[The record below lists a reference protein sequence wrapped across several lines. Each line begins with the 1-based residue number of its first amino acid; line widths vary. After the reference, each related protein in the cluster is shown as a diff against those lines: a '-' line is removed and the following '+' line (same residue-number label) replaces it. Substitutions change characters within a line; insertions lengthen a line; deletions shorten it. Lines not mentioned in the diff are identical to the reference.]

1 MPETYECT
9 GGMTDFTLS
18 PILEPFADLRDHM
31 VLVGGLTVP
40 KASNTPG
47 EDHGNCMV
55 TFMTG
60 GVPYKPEGTGI
71 AVAERISIDQVFAND
86 PAFSGGV
93 PIHSLQLAAD
103 DRGQQFFVRI
113 LSYAGRGEP
122 LPPEQDPMAAYARV
136 FGTFFDGVT
145 SPADAARLRANK
157 QSVLDFARGDLGR
170 LRGQLG
176 GEGRERLD
184 RHLAAITEVE
194 QVVRRVVGYDTRPL
208 HTELDAIDAAQ
219 RDAQH
224 GQIGR
229 AHLDIIRAA
238 FQTDLTRVAAF
249 QWGSMEANF
258 SRIIPGLTDIGYH
271 TLSHYIGAPPYD
283 AELTTIHRWYNTI
296 LADFLRTLRDTPD
309 VDGRSLLDNT
319 LVVSWSEIHRGNH
332 TFDNLPIQLF
342 GGAGGRLAG
351 GRLAYYGGHTT
362 NDLWLAIAQA
372 FGQDMTIFGDPERCT
387 GPLTGLFTAPSP

>member
-184 RHLAAITEVE
+184 RHLAATAPHRARRHRRRPARRPARPDRPRPPRHHPRRLPDRPHPRRRVPVGQHGGQLQPHHPRPHRHRLPHPQPLHRRAALRRRAHHDPPLVQHDPRRLPPHAARHPRRRRPLAARQHPGRVVE
-194 QVVRRVVGYDTRPL
+194 RDPPRQPHLRQPPDPAVRRRRRPARRRPARL
-208 HTELDAIDAAQ
+208 
-219 RDAQH
+219 
-224 GQIGR
+224 
-229 AHLDIIRAA
+229 
-238 FQTDLTRVAAF
+238 
-249 QWGSMEANF
+249 
-258 SRIIPGLTDIGYH
+258 
-271 TLSHYIGAPPYD
+271 
-283 AELTTIHRWYNTI
+283 
-296 LADFLRTLRDTPD
+296 LRRP
-309 VDGRSLLDNT
+309 
-319 LVVSWSEIHRGNH
+319 HH
-332 TFDNLPIQLF
+332 Q
-342 GGAGGRLAG
+342 
-351 GRLAYYGGHTT
+351 
-362 NDLWLAIAQA
+362 
-372 FGQDMTIFGDPERCT
+372 
-387 GPLTGLFTAPSP
+387 